1 MDNNTITTDNRI
13 AQYQEQL
20 GQAIQLEKDWIACG
34 MPSLLSS
41 ADACHLS
48 RDFDVRPDGAWL
60 WNHDL
65 KVTRFE
71 LAYHITTN
79 HD

>member
-1 MDNNTITTDNRI
+1 MENTATTTTTDQHH
-13 AQYQEQL
+13 AWVQ
-20 GQAIQLEKDWIACG
+20 QAIQLEKDWIDCG
-34 MPSLLSS
+34 MPSKIST
-41 ADACHLS
+41 ADACAIS
-48 RDFDVRPDGAWL
+48 RDFDVRPDGRWV
-60 WNHDL
+60 WDHDL